1 MDYKKVIE
9 HIRQRIISQDEAI
22 DRIEEALMI
31 AEAGLNEPNKPLCVL
46 LFLGPTGVGKTETV
60 KALAE
65 AIHGESSAYCRVD
78 MSGLSERHYAASF
91 SGSPPGYIG
100 SRENNTI
107 LDKNKIEGRF
117 NKPGIL
123 LLDEVEKAH
132 PVVHQTLLQIFDN
145 ALLRLSSGTEEIRF
159 TNTIIIMTSNVGSE
173 ALRAVAD
180 HHESFRQTTS
190 ESEASLRVDWELS
203 RKQIAMEALE
213 RTFKPEF
220 INRVDG
226 VIVFKWLNHD
236 DLMRILDIQVE
247 ELNKRLR
254 RYHSFYAELTQE
266 AKGFLIEKGFDLKYG
281 ARPLKRALRQ
291 YLHQP
296 LARLIIEEIIPRSS
310 KIIVENM
317 GDQFKF
323 EVIPPEVES
332 LESESAESEPAVLKL
347 KR

>member
-1 MDYKKVIE
+1 MDYKKVIA
-9 HIRQRIISQDEAI
+9 HLRQRIISQDEAI
-22 DRIEEALMI
+22 NRIEEALMI
-31 AEAGLNEPNKPLCVL
+31 AEAGLNEADKPLCVL

-65 AIHGESSAYCRVD
+65 AIHGEPSAYCRVD

-91 SGSPPGYIG
+91 SGSPPGYVG

-117 NKPGIL
+117 GKPGIL

-159 TNTIIIMTSNVGSE
+159 SNTIIIMTSNAGSE
-173 ALRAVAD
+173 ALKAVAD
-180 HHESFRQTTS
+180 HHESLGQMTNEVETS
-190 ESEASLRVDWELS
+190 VRIDWELS
-203 RKQIAMEALE
+203 RNQIAMEALE

-220 INRVDG
+220 INRIDG
-226 VIVFKWLNHD
+226 IIVFKWLNHN

-254 RYHSFYAELTQE
+254 RYHGFHAELTQG
-266 AKGFLIEKGFDLKYG
+266 AKEFLIEKGFDLKYG

-291 YLHQP
+291 YLYQP
-296 LARLIIEEIIPRSS
+296 LARLIIEEILPRNS
-310 KIIVENM
+310 KIVVENT
-317 GDQFKF
+317 GDQLKF
-323 EVIPPEVES
+323 EVIPIETES
-332 LESESAESEPAVLKL
+332 LESEPTILEL

>member
-1 MDYKKVIE
+1 MDYKKVIA
-9 HIRQRIISQDEAI
+9 HLRQRIISQDEAI
-22 DRIEEALMI
+22 NRIEEALMI
-31 AEAGLNEPNKPLCVL
+31 AEAGLNEADKPLCVL

-65 AIHGESSAYCRVD
+65 AIHGEPSAYCRVD

-91 SGSPPGYIG
+91 SGSPPGYVG

-117 NKPGIL
+117 GKPGIL

-159 TNTIIIMTSNVGSE
+159 TNTIIIMTSNAGSE
-173 ALRAVAD
+173 ALKAVAD
-180 HHESFRQTTS
+180 HHESLGQMTNEVETS
-190 ESEASLRVDWELS
+190 VRIDWELS
-203 RKQIAMEALE
+203 RNQIAMEALE

-220 INRVDG
+220 INRIDG
-226 VIVFKWLNHD
+226 IIVFKWLNHN

-254 RYHSFYAELTQE
+254 RYHGFHAELTQG
-266 AKGFLIEKGFDLKYG
+266 AKEFLIEKGFDLKYG
-281 ARPLKRALRQ
+281 ARPLKRALRH
-291 YLHQP
+291 YLYQP
-296 LARLIIEEIIPRSS
+296 LARLIIEEILPRNS
-310 KIIVENM
+310 KIVVENT
-317 GDQFKF
+317 GDQLKF
-323 EVIPPEVES
+323 EVIPIETES
-332 LESESAESEPAVLKL
+332 LESEPTILEL

>member
-9 HIRQRIISQDEAI
+9 HLRQRIISQDEAI
-22 DRIEEALMI
+22 NRIEEALMI
-31 AEAGLNEPNKPLCVL
+31 AEAGLNEPDKALCVL

-65 AIHGESSAYCRVD
+65 AIHGESGAYCRVD

-117 NKPGIL
+117 GKPGIL

-145 ALLRLSSGTEEIRF
+145 ACLRLSSGTEEIRF
-159 TNTIIIMTSNVGSE
+159 TNTIIIMTSNAGSE
-173 ALRAVAD
+173 ALKAVAD
-180 HHESFRQTTS
+180 HHESFSQNTGDGEKNVRI
-190 ESEASLRVDWELS
+190 DWELS

-213 RTFKPEF
+213 HTFKPEF
-220 INRVDG
+220 INRIDG
-226 VIVFKWLNHD
+226 IIVFKWLNPD
-236 DLMRILDIQVE
+236 DLMQILDIQLE

-254 RYHSFYAELTQE
+254 RYHGFQAELTPE
-266 AKGFLIEKGFDLKYG
+266 AKKLLIERGFDLKYG
-281 ARPLKRALRQ
+281 ARPLKRVLRQ

-296 LARLIIEEIIPRSS
+296 LARLIIEEIIPRNS
-310 KIIVENM
+310 KIIVNNT
-317 GDQFKF
+317 GNQLKF
-323 EVIPPEVES
+323 EIIPLDARS
-332 LESESAESEPAVLKL
+332 LELEHTVLEL

>member
-1 MDYKKVIE
+1 MDYKKVIA
-9 HIRQRIISQDEAI
+9 HLRKRIISQDEAI

-31 AEAGLNEPNKPLCVL
+31 AEAGLNEPDKPLCVL

-65 AIHGESSAYCRVD
+65 AIHGEPGAYCRID

-100 SRENNTI
+100 SKENNTI

-117 NKPGIL
+117 GKPGIL
-123 LLDEVEKAH
+123 LLDEIEKAH
-132 PVVHQTLLQIFDN
+132 PMVHQTLLHIFDN
-145 ALLRLSSGTEEIRF
+145 ALLRLASGTEEIRF

-173 ALRAVAD
+173 ALKAVAE
-180 HHESFRQTTS
+180 HQEAMRNAS
-190 ESEASLRVDWELS
+190 EGSTIDWEFS

-220 INRVDG
+220 INRIDG
-226 VIVFKWLNHD
+226 IVVFKWLTRN
-236 DLMRILDIQVE
+236 DLMKILNIQLE
-247 ELNKRLR
+247 DLNRKLK
-254 RYHSFYAELTQE
+254 RYHSFHAELTQG
-266 AKGFLIEKGFDLKYG
+266 AKEFLIEKGFDLKYG
-281 ARPLKRALRQ
+281 ARPLKRAIRQ

-296 LARLIIEEIIPRSS
+296 LARLIIEEIIPRNS
-310 KIIVENM
+310 KVVVDNAGE
-317 GDQFKF
+317 QLKF
-323 EVIPPEVES
+323 EVVSPKTDS
-332 LESESAESEPAVLKL
+332 LDSEPTVLEL

>member
-1 MDYKKVIE
+1 MDYKKVIA
-9 HIRQRIISQDEAI
+9 HLRHRIISQDEAI
-22 DRIEEALMI
+22 NRIEEALMI
-31 AEAGLNEPNKPLCVL
+31 AEAGLNEPDKPLCVL

-91 SGSPPGYIG
+91 SGSPPGYVG

-117 NKPGIL
+117 GKPGIL

-132 PVVHQTLLQIFDN
+132 PVVHQTLLQVFDN

-173 ALRAVAD
+173 ALKALAD
-180 HHESFRQTTS
+180 RQESLRRMTN
-190 ESEASLRVDWELS
+190 EGEASVRIDWELS
-203 RKQIAMEALE
+203 RNQIAMEALE

-220 INRVDG
+220 INRIDG
-226 VIVFKWLNHD
+226 IIVFKWLNHD
-236 DLMRILDIQVE
+236 DLMRILDVQVE

-254 RYHSFYAELTQE
+254 RYHSFHAELTPG
-266 AKGFLIEKGFDLKYG
+266 AKEFLIEKGFDLKYG

-291 YLHQP
+291 YLYQP
-296 LARLIIEEIIPRSS
+296 LARLIIEEILPRNS
-310 KIIVENM
+310 KIVVENTC
-317 GDQFKF
+317 DQLKF
-323 EVIPPEVES
+323 EVIPPETES
-332 LESESAESEPAVLKL
+332 LESEPTVLEL